1 MTLVAPRI
9 VNDVS
14 YVMRIISYLCHAC
27 AAVGCALPGC
37 FRMIG
42 RTSLL
47 CNHVGCAL
55 SSSHPTAQ
63 ALFVSLAVRAPLWA
77 AHCRDCSPCT
87 ETFVALQCARCCGLR
102 VVFVASD
109 RPSILFPLRRARR
122 CGLRVVFIASDN
134 PSISFALPCCIRLPK
149 TFVALQCMIFFL

>member
-1 MTLVAPRI
+1 MNFVALQPLWAARCLRRIRQPR
-9 VNDVS
+9 
-14 YVMRIISYLCHAC
+14 
-27 AAVGCALPGC
+27 
-37 FRMIG
+37 
-42 RTSLL
+42 
-47 CNHVGCAL
+47 
-55 SSSHPTAQ
+55 
-63 ALFVSLAVRAPLWA
+63 LFVSLAVRAPLWA

-134 PSISFALPCCIRLPK
+134 PSISFALLHPTAQDLRWLAMHDFFSIGLLVSYR
-149 TFVALQCMIFFL
+149 FMFFL